1 MRAVVC
7 HTIGPPELLEVREV
21 PPPQPGPGEV
31 VVAVRAA
38 GVNFPDALVI
48 QGKYQRRLD
57 PPFSPGGEMAG
68 TIVRLGA
75 GVAQLRVGQPVYGT
89 RLQGSFAEEVI
100 ACAEHVREIPAGL
113 SFEQA
118 AVLSTTY
125 LTSYYA
131 LESVAR
137 LRRGETV
144 LVLGAAGGVGIA
156 AVEIAKALGGR
167 VIAAAS
173 SADKLE
179 LCRTHG
185 ADQLIDY
192 SGGALRERLRE
203 LAPNGVDVVYDPVGG
218 AYAEAAMRGLAWR
231 GRYLVVGFAAGEIPR
246 MPLNLVLLKGAAVL
260 GVALGECWAREPATF
275 RQVEAGLAGLVADG
289 RVRAHVTARYP
300 LERAGEALRAMLD
313 RKIVGKVVIVP

>member
-7 HTIGPPELLEVREV
+7 HTIGPPELLEVRDLA
-21 PPPQPGPGEV
+21 PLQPGPGEV

-68 TIVRLGA
+68 VVARLGS
-75 GVAQLRVGQPVYGT
+75 GVTSLKVGQAVYGT

-100 ACAEHVREIPAGL
+100 AEAEHLREVPAGM

-131 LESVAR
+131 LATMAGVK
-137 LRRGETV
+137 RGETV

-156 AVEIAKALGGR
+156 AVEIAKALGAR

-173 SADKLE
+173 SAEKLE
-179 LCRTHG
+179 LCRAHG
-185 ADQLIDY
+185 ADELVDY
-192 SGGALRERLRE
+192 SGGTLRDRLRE

-218 AYAEAAMRGLAWR
+218 AYAEPAMRGLAWR
-231 GRYLVVGFAAGEIPR
+231 GRYLVVGFAAGEIPK

-260 GVALGECWAREPATF
+260 GVALGECWNREPETF
-275 RQVEAGLAGLVADG
+275 RQVEAGLSKLIADG
-289 RVRAHVTARYP
+289 RVSAHVTARYP
-300 LERAGEALRAMLD
+300 LERAGEALRALLD
-313 RKIVGKVVIVP
+313 RKIVGKVVVVP

>member
-7 HTIGPPELLEVREV
+7 HTIGPPELLEVRDL
-21 PPPQPGPGEV
+21 PALQPGPGEV

-57 PPFSPGGEMAG
+57 PPFTPGSEVAG
-68 TIVRLGA
+68 TIARLGP
-75 GVAQLRVGQPVYGT
+75 GVTGLAVGQPVYGT
-89 RLQGSFAEEVI
+89 RLQGSFATEVI
-100 ACAEHVREIPAGL
+100 ARAEHLRAVPPGL
-113 SFEQA
+113 TFEQA

-125 LTSYYA
+125 LTSFYA
-131 LESVAR
+131 LETIAR
-137 LRRGETV
+137 LQRGETA

-156 AVEIAKALGGR
+156 AVEIAKALGAR

-173 SADKLE
+173 SAEKLE
-179 LCRTHG
+179 LCRAHG
-185 ADQLIDY
+185 ADALVDY

-203 LAPNGVDVVYDPVGG
+203 LAPNGVDVIYDPVGG
-218 AYAEAAMRGLAWR
+218 AYAEPAMRALAWR

-260 GVALGECWAREPATF
+260 GVALGECWTREPGTF
-275 RQVEAGLAGLVADG
+275 RDVEAGLARLVADG
-289 RVRAHVTARYP
+289 RVRAHVSARYP
-300 LERAGEALRAMLD
+300 LERAAEALRDMLD
-313 RKIVGKVVIVP
+313 RKVIGKVVIVP

>member
-57 PPFSPGGEMAG
+57 TPFTPGGEMAG
-68 TIVRLGA
+68 TIARLGA

-131 LESVAR
+131 LESVAH

-185 ADQLIDY
+185 ADELIDY